1 MASTTVSQSGIIQPS
16 ISYKQKSCNI
26 YEEKITDEAM
36 DIQISTIE
44 QESSRQSMAL
54 SCTSLKAYLR
64 QDINRGFA
72 FSRCLIGTF
81 P

>member
-1 MASTTVSQSGIIQPS
+1 MFPNNFCLGSVNLNHVASTTVSQSGIIQPS

-44 QESSRQSMAL
+44 QESSR
-54 SCTSLKAYLR
+54 
-64 QDINRGFA
+64 
-72 FSRCLIGTF
+72 
-81 P
+81 